1 MTPQEL
7 RLHQHAYGKGYHLR
21 RRGDGYSLLA
31 IHNHEEIECADI
43 DALEQC
49 VKHELDA
56 RKAAWLA
63 AACEKW
69 PSRTA

>member
-1 MTPQEL
+1 MRLQEL
-7 RLHQHAYGKGYHLR
+7 RLHRRAYGKGYHLG

-43 DALEQC
+43 DALERS
-49 VKHELDA
+49 VKQELDA

-63 AACEKW
+63 AACA
-69 PSRTA
+69 RV